1 MNPQDYFTK
10 SVDLHKK
17 HGGKLEIVSKVS
29 VTNKDDL
36 SIAYSPGI
44 AEVCRVIAANPATKR
59 DLVMNGKAVAVISD
73 GSAILGL
80 GNLGP
85 EAALPVM
92 EGKALLFKQFAGIDS
107 IPLVLATQDV
117 DQIVATV
124 TALAPSFA
132 GINLEDISAPRC
144 FEIEKRLKEALNIPV
159 FHDDQHGTAIVVLAG
174 FINALQVVGKTK
186 EQISIV
192 INGSGAAG
200 VAIAKLLAQYGCD
213 RIMLCDTKGIV
224 SSDRGD
230 LNPTKLEILQF
241 TNKDNKSGSLTDAI
255 VGADVFIGVSAADV
269 LTEEHVK
276 SMNKDAIVFALANP
290 NPEIKPELAK
300 QAGVAILATGRSD
313 YPNQVNNVLV
323 FPGIFRGAI
332 DGYKT
337 QITEEM
343 KLAAAKALA
352 ALVPIPS
359 ADKII
364 PEPFEQGVMEAVR
377 DAVMSC

>member
-1 MNPQDYFTK
+1 MNPQDYFAR
-10 SVDLHKK
+10 SVELHKT
-17 HGGKLEIVSKVS
+17 HNGKLEIVSKIS
-29 VTNKDDL
+29 VENGDDL

-44 AEVCRVIAANPATKR
+44 AEVCRVIAANPAAKR

-92 EGKALLFKQFAGIDS
+92 EGKSLLFKKFANIDS

-117 DQIVATV
+117 DQIVATI

-144 FEIEKRLKEALNIPV
+144 FEIERRLKETLNIPV

-174 FINALQVVGKTK
+174 LINALTVVGKTK
-186 EQISIV
+186 EMISIV

-200 VAIAKLLAQYGCD
+200 VAIARLLNEYGCEQ
-213 RIMLCDTKGIV
+213 ILLCDTKGII
-224 SSDRGD
+224 SPDRPD
-230 LNPTKLEILQF
+230 LNDTKIEILSF
-241 TNKDNKSGSLTDAI
+241 TNKDKKSGSLADAI
-255 VGADVFIGVSAADV
+255 AGADVFIGVSAADV
-269 LTEEHVK
+269 LTEAHVK
-276 SMNKDAIVFALANP
+276 SMNKEAIVFALANP
-290 NPEIKPELAK
+290 NPEIKPELAQ

-323 FPGIFRGAI
+323 FPGIFRGVI
-332 DGYKT
+332 DGYKP
-337 QITEEM
+337 QITEQM
-343 KLAAAKALA
+343 KLAAASALA
-352 ALVPIPS
+352 ALVPAPT
-359 ADKII
+359 AEKII
-364 PEPFEQGVMEAVR
+364 PGPFEPGVMEAVR